1 MRPHQFGAVLLE
13 NASRAPHPRWRVTE
27 GCTSQNGEMR
37 ESLEF
42 PAHFLGP
49 ADLVLRRLDWRK
61 IVSVYGIRVVLKAG
75 ISRVPTGLMTAVIVK
90 QQQWFV
96 TGNYVKWVKRPSAA
110 DWPARKQSR
119 YASVGLSI
127 IQLSKIR
134 GAANS

>member
-75 ISRVPTGLMTAVIVK
+75 ISKGADRLDDS
-90 QQQWFV
+90 
-96 TGNYVKWVKRPSAA
+96 GNSEATTMVCY
-110 DWPARKQSR
+110 
-119 YASVGLSI
+119 G
-127 IQLSKIR
+127 
-134 GAANS
+134 